1 MVFEDPRAPRLSP
14 RLAAL
19 VARFEALGGVVTRR
33 DAISILASCELE
45 LGDVAPFV
53 EESAHGYARR
63 RIARTDVF
71 EMLVMTW
78 RPGQGSVPHD
88 HAKSLC
94 ALRVIQGR
102 LHETRFTSA
111 MDGLVEAS
119 SSGDAS
125 ETEVLVDTSEHI
137 HGLRNAP
144 DAKETL
150 VTLHVY
156 SPPLP
161 ELRRY
166 APRPDGSALASVF
179 MRSRLPGAPTI
190 AIVGGGFSGA
200 MVATQL
206 LSRAAVERVP
216 MHLVAIDRQASF
228 AEGPAYRTAD
238 TRHLLNVP
246 AGNMSA
252 FAERPADFFD
262 WARVRDPR
270 VTAGDFLPRKLY
282 AEYLRARFLEAA
294 ARASEL
300 SSAEVR
306 RDEVAAITRTR
317 SGRYRLELSGGTLDA
332 DVVVLATGHRQ
343 PDDPLA
349 RVWTGPRSRYVED
362 PWSSLAL
369 TAVRPDETVLLLGSG
384 LTAVDAFLSLSRQPR
399 RAPVLAVSRRGLTP
413 ATHAEVRLAPLDP
426 GPWLEPLLSREG
438 GPSARALLRAVREAA
453 GRAQD
458 WRPVVD
464 GLRPHTARIWQSMS
478 LAEASRF
485 VRHARPFWEVRRHR
499 MAPEIGHTLGEAIAA
514 GSFRA
519 MSGRVRRAEAD
530 HDGVSLE
537 LALRG
542 EASTREVRAHWV
554 VNCTGPGTGPDL
566 VPVVRSLV
574 EAGLLELDRLGLGVR
589 TGRDGRALL
598 AERESEDLLVLG
610 TLRKPELWESTAV
623 PELRVQAERTA
634 EIAIERVRGRG
645 ALT

>member
-1 MVFEDPRAPRLSP
+1 MLPNDSPAPPLPP
-14 RLAAL
+14 RLAAV
-19 VARFEALGGVVTRR
+19 VARFDALGGAVTRR

-45 LGDVAPFV
+45 LEDVAPFA
-53 EESAHGYARR
+53 EESSHGYARR
-63 RIARTDVF
+63 RIARTDAF

-94 ALRVIQGR
+94 ALRVVRGR
-102 LHETRFTSA
+102 VHETRFTPA
-111 MDGLVEAS
+111 ADGLVDAG

-144 DAKETL
+144 DALESL

-179 MRSRLPGAPTI
+179 TRARQAGAPTV
-190 AIVGGGFSGA
+190 AVVGGGFSGT
-200 MVATQL
+200 MVAAQL
-206 LSRAAVERVP
+206 LARATDAGQP
-216 MHLVAIDRQASF
+216 LHLVVVDRQASF

-238 TRHLLNVP
+238 PRHLLNVP
-246 AGNMSA
+246 ASHMSA
-252 FAERPADFFD
+252 FPDRPADFFD
-262 WARVRDPR
+262 WARARDPR
-270 VTAGDFLPRKLY
+270 VSAGDFLPRKLY
-282 AEYLRARFLEAA
+282 AEYVRARFLEQAS
-294 ARASEL
+294 RAGEL
-300 SSAEVR
+300 LSAEVR
-306 RDEVAAITRTR
+306 RDEVAAITRMR

-349 RVWTGPRSRYVED
+349 RVWSGPRSRYVED

-369 TAVRPDETVLLLGSG
+369 TAVRPDETVLVLGSW
-384 LTAVDAFLSLSRQPR
+384 LTAVDAFLSLSRLPR
-399 RAPVLAVSRRGLTP
+399 RAPVLAVSRRGLSP
-413 ATHAEVRLAPLDP
+413 ARHADTRLAPIDP
-426 GPWLEPLLSREG
+426 SPWLEPLLARDG
-438 GPSARALLRAVREAA
+438 GPTTRELVRALRDAASRAE
-453 GRAQD
+453 D

-464 GLRPHTARIWQSMS
+464 GLRPHTARIWQSLS
-478 LAEASRF
+478 PAEASRF

-499 MAPEIGHTLGEAIAA
+499 MAPEIGRVVDEAIAS
-514 GSFRA
+514 GSFRSVA
-519 MSGRVRRAEAD
+519 GRVRRAEAD
-530 HDGVSLE
+530 HEGVTIE
-537 LALRG
+537 LAIRG
-542 EASTREVRAHWV
+542 ERAPRTVRAQWV

-574 EAGLLELDRLGLGVR
+574 DAGLLELDALGLGVR
-589 TGRDGRALL
+589 TGRDGRAL
-598 AERESEDLLVLG
+598 AGGRESEDLLVIG

-623 PELRVQAERTA
+623 P
-634 EIAIERVRGRG
+634 AICARSPR
-645 ALT
+645 